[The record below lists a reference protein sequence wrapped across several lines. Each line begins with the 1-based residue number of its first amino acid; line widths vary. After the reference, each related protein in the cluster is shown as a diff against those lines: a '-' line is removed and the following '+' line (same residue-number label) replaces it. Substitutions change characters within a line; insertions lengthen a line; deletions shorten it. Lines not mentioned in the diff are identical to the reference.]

1 MDISWELAAIVALAG
16 LVSGIAGFGFGLVAM
31 GMLIALLP
39 VVEATVLVA
48 VIGLF
53 CAALNLWTVRESVA
67 WDETWRPLAAAVPTQ
82 VLGVF
87 LLASLD
93 GAVLKIGVAVSVL
106 FGCLVMLWSP
116 KGLRL
121 EKGGPWPFLAGG
133 LGGVL
138 GGALGMGGPPIVFYA
153 LLRRW
158 DNATCKAVMSAY
170 FTVTS
175 LWRVGLLVAAGLA
188 TGPLLLK
195 GLLLLAPAL
204 AGLYLGTYIFR
215 RLSVRLFRYAAVAV
229 LAAMS
234 VNALVH

>member
-1 MDISWELAAIVALAG
+1 MEISLQLIGIVALAG

-31 GMLIALLP
+31 GVLIALLP

-53 CAALNLWTVRESVA
+53 CAMLNLWTVRDRLV
-67 WDETWRPLAAAVPTQ
+67 WRETWPPLVTTLPVQ
-82 VLGVF
+82 ILGVY
-87 LLASLD
+87 LLSVLD
-93 GAVLKIGVAVSVL
+93 GTVLKAGVAVMVL
-106 FGCLVMLWSP
+106 FGCLVMLWQP
-116 KGLRL
+116 KGLHL
-121 EKGGPWPFLAGG
+121 EAGGPWPYLVGV
-133 LGGVL
+133 LGGVF

-153 LLRRW
+153 LLRGW

-170 FTVTS
+170 FSVTS
-175 LWRVGLLVAAGLA
+175 LWRVGLLVVAGLA

-195 GLLLLAPAL
+195 GLALLVPAL

-215 RLSVRLFRYAAVAV
+215 RLSVRLFRYAAVVV